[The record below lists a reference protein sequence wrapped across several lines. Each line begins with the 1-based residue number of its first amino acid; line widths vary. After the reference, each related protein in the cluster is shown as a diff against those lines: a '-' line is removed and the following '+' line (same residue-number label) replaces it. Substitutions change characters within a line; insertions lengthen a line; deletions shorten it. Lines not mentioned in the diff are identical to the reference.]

1 MLDAVMYNLMMETQA
16 AIFAA
21 ASASGFSVV
30 EARETPPALVQ
41 VNAGRAES
49 PDWFL
54 VQAAEFEPEPLT
66 VANLRV
72 RDVYAAPRMVQA
84 LLDLMASAGW
94 LEHDGRDN
102 YALTPAGRTILQR
115 SRQRLQTRLAVL
127 APPLAI
133 NVEDLSVLLGRVIAS
148 SLAAPTPPGTWCLAH
163 SRWRAPAGNAPALA
177 QVMHYFDDFN
187 AFRDDAHMAAWRPH
201 AVDGYAWEAFALVVR
216 GEVQTTDALF
226 DLLAHR
232 GYRRVEYAHALTD
245 LVERGWLE
253 HDASSGLTH
262 GTADGVALHTA
273 VERAT
278 DQFFYDPW
286 TCLSDDEMA
295 RLKTHLEL
303 VRHSVGEA

>member
-21 ASASGFSVV
+21 ASASGVSVV

-49 PDWFL
+49 PGWFL

-163 SRWRAPAGNAPALA
+163 SRWRAPARNAPALA

-201 AVDGYAWEAFALVVR
+201 AVEGYAC
-216 GEVQTTDALF
+216 
-226 DLLAHR
+226 
-232 GYRRVEYAHALTD
+232 
-245 LVERGWLE
+245 
-253 HDASSGLTH
+253 LTH

-278 DQFFYDPW
+278 DQFLYDPW